1 MVIYGFI
8 VLFLI
13 ILSFILASIE
23 DIKKREVY
31 DYLNYTLTFFIL
43 VLGLFHSFATNSI
56 DPIKYVSFGIL
67 IGFILGSFLYYIGIW
82 GGGDAKFLIGF
93 SAASYYLI
101 SYSNFDTKMTFFL
114 DYFIN

>member
-31 DYLNYTLTFFIL
+31 DYLNYSLTFFIL
-43 VLGLFHSFATNSI
+43 VIALFQSFAINSI
-56 DPIKYVSFGIL
+56 EPIKYVAFGVL
-67 IGFILGSFLYYIGIW
+67 IGFVLGSFLYYVGIW

-101 SYSNFDTKMTFFL
+101 AYSDFN
-114 DYFIN
+114 